1 LHSGVDFLNTSAG
14 YTGAFISFGLT
25 TGAYKYNGTIL
36 GVDDLKISS
45 NDFLKLYPNPAKN
58 FMSFDVL
65 VGENITV
72 TILDVLGNVVLKEG
86 YSASN
91 NAINVS
97 GLSNGIYTIVLQT
110 SKQSYVAKFAK
121 E

>member
-1 LHSGVDFLNTSAG
+1 MHSGIDFLNTSVG

-45 NDFLKLYPNPAKN
+45 NNFLKVYPNPAKN
-58 FMSFDVL
+58 FLSCEFL
-65 VGENITV
+65 VGENV
-72 TILDVLGNVVLKEG
+72 YATILDVLGNVVLKEV
-86 YSASN
+86 YTDSHN
-91 NAINVS
+91 TINVS
-97 GLSNGIYTIVLQT
+97 GLSSGIYTLVAQT
-110 SKQSYVAKFAK
+110 SKQSYVAKFVK